1 MKEKLL
7 TLVTILFMS
16 INLFAQISSGSCGT
30 NVTWILQ
37 NGVLTISGTGPM
49 DDWSGFPFVPWNDV
63 RSSITQVVIKNGVTN
78 IGNYAF
84 WSDSNLQSIT
94 IPGSVTRI
102 GAFSLSDCGK
112 LTSVSIPN
120 NVTRIERAA
129 FAQCGGLTTVT
140 IPNSVTY
147 IGVNAF
153 TDCSG
158 LTSVTIGS
166 GVDSIDGY
174 AFLRCTGLT
183 SITCY
188 AAQPPVLAYN
198 SPFERVNKSIPLY
211 VVTNSLPLYQAAD
224 GWKDFTN
231 IIGSL
236 SAIDA
241 IEAET
246 AETQKQVVD
255 GHLYILLPD
264 GTRYTATGQL
274 VK

>member
-1 MKEKLL
+1 MKTKLF
-7 TLVTILFMS
+7 TLGVILWLS
-16 INLFAQISSGSCGT
+16 TCLAAQTSGTCGT
-30 NVTWILQ
+30 NVTWSLQ

-49 DDWSGFPFVPWNDV
+49 DDWSVFPFVPWNDV
-63 RSSITQVVIKNGVTN
+63 RYSITQVVIKNGVTN

-102 GAFSLSDCGK
+102 GEFSLMDCEK

-120 NVTRIERAA
+120 NVIRIERAA

-174 AFLRCTGLT
+174 AFLRCAGLT

-224 GWKDFTN
+224 GWKEFTN

-236 SAIDA
+236 SAIEA
-241 IEAET
+241 VEAET
-246 AETQKQVVD
+246 VKIQKQVVN
-255 GHLYILLPD
+255 GQLYILLPD

>member
-1 MKEKLL
+1 MKERLFV
-7 TLVTILFMS
+7 LVTILFMS
-16 INLFAQISSGSCGT
+16 INLLAQTSGTCGP
-30 NVTWILQ
+30 NVTWALQ

-49 DDWSGFPFVPWNDV
+49 DNWNGFPFVPWNEV

-78 IGNYAF
+78 IGDYAF
-84 WSDSNLQSIT
+84 WSNSNLQSIT

-102 GAFSLSDCGK
+102 GEFSLSDCGK

-120 NVTRIERAA
+120 NVTRIERSA
-129 FAQCGGLTTVT
+129 FAMCRGLTTVT

-166 GVDSIDGY
+166 SVDSIDNY

-224 GWKDFTN
+224 GWKEFTN

-236 SAIDA
+236 SAIEA
-241 IEAET
+241 VEAET
-246 AETQKQVVD
+246 VTIQKQVVN
-255 GHLYILLPD
+255 GQLYILLPD